1 MTQYSPSAHHN
12 KRMFLP
18 TTREG
23 IKKRGWESL
32 DIILITGDTYIDSP
46 NIGAAVIGN
55 VLAKAGYKVGIIAQ
69 PDVNSG
75 DDITRL
81 GEPELFWGI
90 TAGSVDSMVANYT
103 ALKKK
108 RRSDD
113 FTPGGKNTRRPDR
126 ATIAYANLIRR
137 HFKNTKPL
145 VLGGIEAS
153 LRRIAHYDYWDDSV
167 RRSLLF
173 DAKADILIY
182 GMGEKAVVEIAEKM
196 SHNEDV
202 RDIKGICYISKESRE
217 RYLLLP
223 SYEDAK
229 KDKEKFIEMFRLFYE
244 NNDPITAQGLCQKQ
258 DTRYLIQNPPSP
270 YPSEKELDEIHDMQ
284 FERDVHPYYKK
295 QGIVRALDT
304 IKFSV
309 TTHRGCYGECN
320 FCAIAVH
327 QGRTISS
334 RSAASILREVKAL
347 SMMPCFKGYIADVGG
362 PTANM
367 YGIECEKK
375 LSKGSCK
382 DKRCLYPARCKQLK
396 VDHSRQRELLRQI
409 RDIPEIKKAFIASGL
424 RYDMIMDDAVCGTA
438 YLRDVVEHHVSGQ
451 LKIAPEHTEDTVLKR
466 MGKPGKKYLQAF
478 KEAFDSMNKK
488 LGKKQFLT
496 YYLIAAHPGCDE
508 QAMKK
513 LKEFTVRELKIN
525 PEQVQVFTPA
535 PSTYST
541 LMYYTGKDP
550 FTGER
555 LFVEKDMK
563 KKERQKEIIIDSQD
577 KRRTYGKIYRAD

>member
-1 MTQYSPSAHHN
+1 
-12 KRMFLP
+12 MFLP
-18 TTREG
+18 ATREEM
-23 IKKRGWESL
+23 KKRGWKSL

-46 NIGAAVIGN
+46 YIGSAVIGN
-55 VLAKAGYKVGIIAQ
+55 VLAKAGYRVGIIAQ

-75 DDITRL
+75 DDIARL

-113 FTPGGKNTRRPDR
+113 FTPGGENTRRPDR
-126 ATIAYANLIRR
+126 ATIAYANLIRKY
-137 HFKNTKPL
+137 FKNTKPL

-153 LRRIAHYDYWDDSV
+153 LRRIAHYDYWDDGV

-173 DAKADILIY
+173 DAKADILVY
-182 GMGEKAVVEIAEKM
+182 GMGEKAILEIAEKL
-196 SHNEDV
+196 SHGGNA
-202 RDIKGICYISKESRE
+202 RDIRGICYISREPKEG
-217 RYLLLP
+217 YILLP
-223 SYEDAK
+223 SYEDVK
-229 KDKEKFIEMFRLFYE
+229 KDREKFIEMFRLFYE
-244 NNDPITAQGLCQKQ
+244 NNDPITARGLCQKQ
-258 DTRYLIQNPPSP
+258 DTRYLIQNPPSS
-270 YPSEKELDEIHDMQ
+270 YPSEKEMDEIYDMQ
-284 FERDVHPYYKK
+284 FERDIHPYYKK

-334 RSAASILREVKAL
+334 RSIASVLREVKAL
-347 SMMPCFKGYIADVGG
+347 AKLPGFNGYIADVGG

-375 LSKGSCK
+375 LNKGSCK
-382 DKRCLYPARCKQLK
+382 DKRCLYPARCRQLK
-396 VDHSRQRELLRQI
+396 GDHSRQRELLRQI
-409 RDIPEIKKAFIASGL
+409 RNIPGIKKAFIASGL
-424 RYDMIMDDAVCGTA
+424 RYDMIMDDAVCGAA
-438 YLRDVVEHHVSGQ
+438 YLKDVVEHHVSGQ
-451 LKIAPEHTEDTVLKR
+451 LKIAPEHMEESVLKR
-466 MGKPGKKYLQAF
+466 MGKPGIKYLQAF

-508 QAMKK
+508 QAMKR
-513 LKEFTVRELKIN
+513 LKEFVSRELRIN
-525 PEQVQVFTPA
+525 PEQAQVFTPA

-541 LMYYTGKDP
+541 LMYYAGKDP
-550 FTGER
+550 FSGER
-555 LFVEKDMK
+555 LFVEKDLK
-563 KKERQKEIIIDSQD
+563 KKECQKEIITESQN
-577 KRRTYGKIYRAD
+577 KRRTYGKIHRADRRRP

>member
-1 MTQYSPSAHHN
+1 
-12 KRMFLP
+12 MFLP
-18 TTREG
+18 TTLQEM
-23 IKKRGWESL
+23 KKRGWKSL

-46 NIGAAVIGN
+46 NIGVAVIGN
-55 VLAKAGYKVGIIAQ
+55 VLAKAGYRVGIIAQ
-69 PDVNSG
+69 PDINSG
-75 DDITRL
+75 DDIMRL

-108 RRSDD
+108 RHSDD
-113 FTPGGKNTRRPDR
+113 FTPGGDNTRRPDR

-137 HFKNTKPL
+137 YFKNTKPI

-153 LRRIAHYDYWDDSV
+153 LRRIAHYDYWDNSI

-182 GMGEKAVVEIAEKM
+182 GMGEKAVVEIAETL
-196 SHNEDV
+196 SRGENIQ
-202 RDIKGICYISKESRE
+202 DIRGICYISEETKEGC
-217 RYLLLP
+217 LLLP
-223 SYEDAK
+223 SYEDVK

-258 DTRYLIQNPPSP
+258 DTRYLIQNRPSP
-270 YPSEKELDEIHDMQ
+270 YPSKKELDAIHDMP

-295 QGIVRALDT
+295 HGIVRALDT

-320 FCAIAVH
+320 FCSIAVH

-334 RSAASILREVKAL
+334 RSSASILREVKAL
-347 SMMPCFKGYIADVGG
+347 TKLPGFKGYISDVGG

-367 YGIECEKK
+367 YKIECEKK

-382 DKRCLYPARCKQLK
+382 DKRCLYPIRCKQLK
-396 VDHSRQRELLRQI
+396 IDHSPQRELLRQI
-409 RDIPEIKKAFIASGL
+409 RNIPKIKKAFIASGL
-424 RYDMIMDDAVCGTA
+424 RYDMIIDDTVCGAA

-451 LKIAPEHTEDTVLKR
+451 LKIAPEHTEDSVLR
-466 MGKPGKKYLQAF
+466 IMGKPESGYLQAF
-478 KEAFDSMNKK
+478 KEAFDSLNKK

-508 QAMKK
+508 QSMEK
-513 LKEFTVRELKIN
+513 LKEFTLRELKIS
-525 PEQVQVFTPA
+525 PEQLQIFTPL

-541 LMYYTGKDP
+541 LMYYAGKDP
-550 FTGER
+550 FTGKR
-555 LFVEKDMK
+555 LFVEKDMR
-563 KKERQKEIIIDSQD
+563 KKERQKEMIIPHIRKQFYSSSMKNQRS
-577 KRRTYGKIYRAD
+577 RRIHGKIHSAD

>member
-1 MTQYSPSAHHN
+1 
-12 KRMFLP
+12 MFLP
-18 TTREG
+18 ATREE
-23 IKKRGWESL
+23 IKKRGWKSL

-46 NIGAAVIGN
+46 HIGVAVIGN
-55 VLAKAGYKVGIIAQ
+55 ILAKAGYKVGIIAQ

-113 FTPGGKNTRRPDR
+113 FTPGGENTRRPDR

-153 LRRIAHYDYWDDSV
+153 LRRIAHYDYWDNSI

-173 DAKADILIY
+173 DAKADILVY
-182 GMGEKAVVEIAEKM
+182 GMGERAVLKIAENL
-196 SHNEDV
+196 SQGEDIQN
-202 RDIKGICYISKESRE
+202 IKGICYSAKEPKDG
-217 RYLLLP
+217 YILLP
-223 SYEDAK
+223 PYEEVK
-229 KDKEKFIEMFRLFYE
+229 EDKEKFIGMFRLFYE
-244 NNDPITAQGLCQKQ
+244 NNDPLTAQGLCQKQ

-270 YPSEKELDEIHDMQ
+270 YPSAKELDEIHDMP

-295 QGIVRALDT
+295 QGVVRALDT
-304 IKFSV
+304 IKFSI

-347 SMMPCFKGYIADVGG
+347 TRLPGFKGYIADVGG

-375 LSKGSCK
+375 LKKGSCK

-409 RDIPEIKKAFIASGL
+409 RDIPGIKKAFIASGL
-424 RYDMIMDDAVCGTA
+424 RYDMIMDDTVCGAA

-451 LKIAPEHTEDTVLKR
+451 LKIAPEHTEDSVLKR

-508 QAMKK
+508 QAMKR

-525 PEQVQVFTPA
+525 PEQVQVFTPT

-541 LMYYTGKDP
+541 LMYYTGIDP

-555 LFVEKDMK
+555 LFVEKNMK
-563 KKERQKEIIIDSQD
+563 KKKRQKEIIIDAQNKRSQS
-577 KRRTYGKIYRAD
+577 KRRDYGKIHSAD